1 MNLRSEIEV
10 ERMGGLKKQKIRSL
24 IRCEEADFMAVQETK
39 LDQVDRVLCESLWG
53 DKNVNW
59 AWVPS
64 EGRSGGIISLW
75 NRKIF
80 TISYTF
86 SGKRIFGCVWG
97 IMFMHPVI
105 LMIRNS
111 CGMCL
116 KCLGVVLREICGV

>member
-10 ERMGGLKKQKIRSL
+10 ERMGGLKKQKTRGFFFWGLKKQKIRSL
-24 IRCEEADFMAVQETK
+24 IRCEKADFMAVQETK
-39 LDQVDRVLCESLWG
+39 LDQVDMVLCESLWG

-64 EGRSGGIISLW
+64 EGRSGGIISLS

-80 TISYTF
+80 TFSYTF

-97 IMFMHPVI
+97 M
-105 LMIRNS
+105 
-111 CGMCL
+111 
-116 KCLGVVLREICGV
+116 E